1 MEHFIKLYKK
11 KKGKDLRKDNRAVQK
26 LRREVEK
33 AKRSLSA
40 AHQVKRQKK
49 YGIVKELNRVFHGC

>member
-11 KKGKDLRKDNRAVQK
+11 KGKDLRKDVRAIQK

-33 AKRSLSA
+33 A
-40 AHQVKRQKK
+40 
-49 YGIVKELNRVFHGC
+49 